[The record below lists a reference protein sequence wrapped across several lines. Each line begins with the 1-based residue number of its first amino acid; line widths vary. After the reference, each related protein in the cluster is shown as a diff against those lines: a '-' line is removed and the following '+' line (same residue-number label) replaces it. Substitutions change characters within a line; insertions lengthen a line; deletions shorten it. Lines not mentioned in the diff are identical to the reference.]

1 MMCTDEDR
9 GCDEGCDLTMAMKS
23 QRGDRSEG
31 RPGLYGGAIG
41 DKKLYSCSAVQ
52 EQVVRRSD
60 LMT

>member
-1 MMCTDEDR
+1 MCTDEDR

-31 RPGLYGGAIG
+31 RPGLYGGVIG